1 MQEASAA
8 EAFER
13 AAALRDKWKALH
25 WLSAHL
31 QRLREAGRRTCV
43 YPAPGRDGSRD
54 HWHLI
59 REGRVR
65 AVVPAPRDDAG
76 RTTAAAALTAVYG
89 GGASGPPGPDEIDGV
104 LLVAAWFR
112 RHPAEEEKTLEPA
125 AALALC

>member
-1 MQEASAA
+1 M
-8 EAFER
+8 
-13 AAALRDKWKALH
+13 LH
-25 WLSAHL
+25 WLSGHL
-31 QRLREAGRRTCV
+31 QRLREASRRTCV

-59 REGRVR
+59 RDGRVR

-76 RTTAAAALTAVYG
+76 RTAAAAALTAVYG

-112 RHPAEEEKTLEPA
+112 RHPAEEEKTLGPG
-125 AALALC
+125 AALTMCGSPRPPHLLVLGIQ